1 MRQHIHRGSF
11 LRTPAVLALASATT
25 LAFLL
30 ILFLTAALGA
40 RERSWD
46 IARLSAVFREAPV
59 ESSSWPNPYAGR
71 NDAVR
76 AGAKL
81 FRVHCAECHGEN
93 GQGRTGAPA
102 LRTSV
107 IQETPPGV
115 LFWFLRNGNLRQGM
129 PSWSGLPDQQR
140 WQIVSFLKTLH

>member
-1 MRQHIHRGSF
+1 M
-11 LRTPAVLALASATT
+11 
-25 LAFLL
+25 
-30 ILFLTAALGA
+30 GA

-46 IARLSAVFREAPV
+46 IARLSAAFREAPI
-59 ESSSWPNPYAGR
+59 ESRGWPNPYAGR
-71 NDAVR
+71 GDAVR

-81 FRVHCAECHGEN
+81 FRMHCAQCHGES
-93 GQGRTGAPA
+93 GQGQPGAPA

-107 IQETPPGV
+107 VQQTPPGV